1 MDEPPSEAFLLKI
14 NIKEDMSLTMDEAK
28 QWYVLHTY
36 SGYENKVK
44 EDLEMRI
51 TSMGMQD
58 NIFRVVLPENERVE
72 KTKTGKEK
80 VVKDKVFPGYVF
92 VEMLMSDEAWFV
104 VRNTPNVTGFLGS
117 HGQGSKPTPLL
128 DDEVHRLLRSQ
139 GEKVERDISFEVG
152 EHIRVIDGAFDG
164 LEGEITEIEEDQ
176 EKLKVVLEM
185 FGRETIAEIEFDQVD
200 KI

>member
-1 MDEPPSEAFLLKI
+1 
-14 NIKEDMSLTMDEAK
+14 MDEAK